1 MGMTMGDFFATIF
14 TGNNLAFLGAAL
26 ATFLA
31 GIGSAKGV
39 NMAGKSAA
47 GVLSED
53 PGKFGKAFALT
64 ALPMTQG
71 IYGFAIGFLILL
83 NLGVLPGSEPVV
95 LTAAQGGYYLMAS
108 LPVAFAGLISGIKQ
122 GEVAASGISLIAKR
136 PESLGRAITLT
147 VLIETYAI
155 LGFLISV
162 LLVLFG

>member
-1 MGMTMGDFFATIF
+1 MGMTMGDFFATIY

-39 NMAGKSAA
+39 NLAGRAAA

-53 PGKFGKAFALT
+53 PGKFGKTFALT

-71 IYGFAIGFLILL
+71 IYGFAIGFLILV
-83 NLGVLPGSEPVV
+83 NAGVLGGAATEA
-95 LTAAQGGYYLMAS
+95 LTTAQGGYYLMAS
-108 LPVAFAGLISGIKQ
+108 LPVAFAGLFSGIKQ
-122 GEVAASGISLIAKR
+122 GEVAASGIALIAKR

-147 VLIETYAI
+147 VLVETYAI